1 MGLCQRLNP
10 EWLKYERNM
19 IEPTKIQADA
29 EEQMQAAILFLDDAL
44 AHIRAGK
51 ASVRILDPI
60 RVDYYGAMSPLENVA
75 TITTPDARTIQIQPW
90 EKKML
95 SEIERAIINS
105 NIGLAPN
112 NNGECIR
119 LILPP
124 LTEERRQQLAK
135 QCKAEAENA
144 KVSVRNARR
153 DAFELLKKQ
162 VKEGLPEDAEKDAE
176 DKVQKLHDK
185 YVRQIDELYAKK
197 EKDIMTV

>member
-1 MGLCQRLNP
+1 
-10 EWLKYERNM
+10 M

-95 SEIERAIINS
+95 CEIERAIINS

>member
-1 MGLCQRLNP
+1 
-10 EWLKYERNM
+10 M
-19 IEPTKIQADA
+19 IEPSKIQADA
-29 EEQMQAAILFLDDAL
+29 EELMQSAILFLDDAL

-51 ASVRILDPI
+51 ASARILDPI
-60 RVDYYGAMSPLENVA
+60 RVDYYGTLSPLENVA

-95 SEIERAIINS
+95 GEIERAIINS

-135 QCKAEAENA
+135 QCKGEAENA

-153 DAFELLKKQ
+153 DAFETLKKQ
-162 VKEGLPEDAEKDAE
+162 IKEGLPEDAEKDAE
-176 DKVQKLHDK
+176 EKVQKLHDK
-185 YVRQIDELYAKK
+185 YIRQIDDLYAKK

>member
-1 MGLCQRLNP
+1 
-10 EWLKYERNM
+10 
-19 IEPTKIQADA
+19 
-29 EEQMQAAILFLDDAL
+29 MQSAILFLDDAL

-51 ASVRILDPI
+51 ASARILDPV
-60 RVDYYGAMSPLENVA
+60 RVDYYGSMSPLANVA

-95 SEIERAIINS
+95 GEIERAIINS

-135 QCKAEAENA
+135 QCKGEAENA

-153 DAFELLKKQ
+153 DAFETLKKQ
-162 VKEGLPEDAEKDAE
+162 IKEGLPEDAEKDAE

-185 YVRQIDELYAKK
+185 YIRQIDDLYAKK

>member
-1 MGLCQRLNP
+1 
-10 EWLKYERNM
+10 M

>member
-1 MGLCQRLNP
+1 
-10 EWLKYERNM
+10 M
-19 IEPTKIQADA
+19 IEPSKIQADA
-29 EEQMQAAILFLDDAL
+29 EELMQSAILFLDDAL

-51 ASVRILDPI
+51 ASARILDPV
-60 RVDYYGAMSPLENVA
+60 RVDYYGSMSPLANVA

-95 SEIERAIINS
+95 GEIERAIINS

-135 QCKAEAENA
+135 QCKGEAENA

-153 DAFELLKKQ
+153 DAFETLKKQ
-162 VKEGLPEDAEKDAE
+162 IKEGLPEDAEKDAE
-176 DKVQKLHDK
+176 EKVQKLHDK
-185 YVRQIDELYAKK
+185 YIRQIDDLYVKK

>member
-1 MGLCQRLNP
+1 
-10 EWLKYERNM
+10 M
-19 IEPTKIQADA
+19 IEPTKIYADA
-29 EEQMQAAILFLDDAL
+29 EESMQAAILFLDDAL

-51 ASVRILDPI
+51 ASPRILDPI
-60 RVDYYGAMSPLENVA
+60 RIDYYGSQSPLSNVA

-95 SEIERAIINS
+95 TEIERAIINS

-135 QCKAEAENA
+135 QCKGEAENA

-153 DAFELLKKQ
+153 DAFEVLKKQ
-162 VKEGLPEDAEKDAE
+162 IKEGLPEDAEKDAE
-176 DKVQKLHDK
+176 DKVQKMHDK
-185 YVRQIDELYAKK
+185 YIRQIDDLYSKK
-197 EKDIMTV
+197 EKEIMTV